1 MIRVFDNYKVC
12 DTCKSLWGFS
22 AYFEE
27 YKLLLDT
34 GSTGRVLLQNMQ
46 EVGVDVQEIEYI
58 FITHSHWDHIGGL
71 DSIIEINPNV
81 TLFVPASLS
90 KHLINDLKTLVK
102 SVIVY
107 GKKPQNLFGD
117 LYTTGLLGEEMP
129 EQSLILDTLTPT
141 VVTGCGH
148 FGIENITKVAR
159 EVIGKEIECVMGG
172 FHLLRSD
179 EEKILQ
185 TIEALKK
192 MGVQCAK
199 PTHCTGDKAI
209 SLFKIN
215 FENTD
220 EEKE

>member
-1 MIRVFDNYKVC
+1 MKILFDNYKVC
-12 DTCKSLWGFS
+12 EVCQSLWGFS

-34 GSTGRVLLQNMQ
+34 GSNGRVLLQNMQ
-46 EVGVDVQEIEYI
+46 KMGVDVQEIEYI

-71 DSIIEINPNV
+71 DSIIELNPDV

-90 KHLINDLKTLVK
+90 KHLINDLQTLVK
-102 SVIVY
+102 SVIVC
-107 GKKPQNLFGD
+107 GKKPQKLFAN
-117 LYTTGLLGEEMP
+117 LYTTGLLGQEMP

-159 EVIGKEIECVMGG
+159 EVLGKDIECVMGG

-179 EEKILQ
+179 EKKILQ
-185 TIEALKK
+185 TIDALKK
-192 MGVQCAK
+192 MGVKCAK

-209 SLFKIN
+209 TLFKEN
-215 FENTD
+215 FPH
-220 EEKE
+220 